1 MRRFYFAG
9 STLVWL
15 CEWIHAGTRVYEQ
28 LLVGAGGGGWEW
40 GGRHFSRETVLCRC
54 IYVGTADSTLARHI
68 LIG

>member
-1 MRRFYFAG
+1 MQARVSMNSYF
-9 STLVWL
+9 
-15 CEWIHAGTRVYEQ
+15 
-28 LLVGAGGGGWEW
+28 VGAGGGGWEW